1 MEAKNE
7 SKNQLSR
14 SPDRGSFQKESYQ
27 RRLLENPND
36 ESALKMLE
44 YYDTWIQ
51 LDIEREQTAEFK
63 NNNLE
68 YDLRSSEYMCEK
80 VRNDEVYAQ
89 NLYAAMCNNEFIKND
104 IWPLLK
110 DERWSCSWRYA
121 GGIIANMRQEGDYI
135 DWYCSGIQNDYSDM
149 DDEQFTNLSKEEQEK
164 YLRSKRFVAES
175 VIVDIIRED
184 LLKLGWICIED
195 DSYGI

>member
-89 NLYAAMCNNEFIKND
+89 NLYAAMCNNEFVKND
-104 IWPLLK
+104 IWLLLK